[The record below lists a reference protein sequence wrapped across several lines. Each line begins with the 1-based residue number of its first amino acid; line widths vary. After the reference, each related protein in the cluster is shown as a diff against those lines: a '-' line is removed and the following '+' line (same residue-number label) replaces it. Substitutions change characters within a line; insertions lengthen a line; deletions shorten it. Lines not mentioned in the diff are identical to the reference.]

1 MEVNDMKNSKH
12 ILFKDFLKEKLKNP
26 EIKKSYDEE
35 DLYSKVAVQIGML
48 REGQHLTQQELAR
61 RAHTT
66 QNVVSKIESGDRN
79 VTLKSIFRI
88 ASAFHKKVEL
98 TIV

>member
-1 MEVNDMKNSKH
+1 MKKLKSNHLAFS
-12 ILFKDFLKEKLKNP
+12 DFLKEELKNP

-35 DLYSKVAVQIGML
+35 DLYSKIAVQIGIL
-48 REGQHLTQQELAR
+48 REKQHITQQELAK

-66 QNVVSKIESGDRN
+66 QNVVSKIESGNRN

-88 ASAFHKKVEL
+88 ASVFHKRVEL
-98 TIV
+98 KIV